1 MGFVW
6 VHVGSFLHRVASP
19 FHSFVTT
26 VTVPLLTRVTLRK
39 KKRHGIA
46 KNDNNNDTNQ
56 TTNPTM
62 QPPTANELMT
72 RMPAYVT
79 HLGCAV
85 NPL

>member
-1 MGFVW
+1 MLN
-6 VHVGSFLHRVASP
+6 HVYPGRISCAAPGLVDAIHP
-19 FHSFVTT
+19 Q
-26 VTVPLLTRVTLRK
+26 
-39 KKRHGIA
+39 HGIA

-62 QPPTANELMT
+62 QPPTANKLMT